1 MGRHNWLICASAV
14 VALLAGRGESQT
26 RPARHGA
33 IGHRGTETQR
43 KPKDQ
48 DSLCLGVSVAH
59 FSVSR
64 SPWDAYSHGLLESD
78 QR

>member
-1 MGRHNWLICASAV
+1 MGRHNWLICAAAV
-14 VALLAGRGESQT
+14 VTLLAGRGESQT

-33 IGHRGTETQR
+33 IGHRDTETQR
-43 KPKDQ
+43 KPK

-64 SPWDAYSHGLLESD
+64 SP
-78 QR
+78 